1 MRILHDE
8 DLNDYSFKDGEKKE
22 PVDDNLVYMSEVD
35 EYGELRRN
43 IKVCK
48 YGHLI
53 SWGVK
58 SVLTVGKQNHNQYPL
73 CFSKYDSCDND
84 FWFNKDKEEI
94 HDMWKNKEYKSM
106 VESTRKFY
114 PSVYPEW
121 TEKQFRKY
129 HKLFE
134 KGISTKKQ
142 REEGGLIIGILN
154 DVDDYRKEY
163 CTQENSIV
171 IGFKLLDK

>member
-1 MRILHDE
+1 
-8 DLNDYSFKDGEKKE
+8 
-22 PVDDNLVYMSEVD
+22 
-35 EYGELRRN
+35 
-43 IKVCK
+43 
-48 YGHLI
+48 
-53 SWGVK
+53 
-58 SVLTVGKQNHNQYPL
+58 
-73 CFSKYDSCDND
+73 
-84 FWFNKDKEEI
+84 
-94 HDMWKNKEYKSM
+94 MWKNKEFKSM

-114 PSVYPEW
+114 PHVYPEW

-142 REEGGLIIGILN
+142 RERGGLIIGILN
-154 DVDDYRKEY
+154 DIDDFRKEY